1 MGLFV
6 IISDYEYHYR
16 NTEKY
21 SSGKMIKCST
31 NKPSAVKERKEM
43 CEHCYPVAL
52 SWLRDVMMINYSN
65 SW

>member
-31 NKPSAVKERKEM
+31 NKPRAVKERKEM

-52 SWLRDVMMINYSN
+52 S
-65 SW
+65 